1 MPGIDPDEPTPR
13 FGEHDA
19 ERLCAAWPQYRCG
32 FDVRRDGATR
42 PPSARLSLQ
51 GLRQKRAGRLD
62 PGAGCQVAG
71 AGRLGRDQGRRS
83 EEHTSELQSPM
94 YLVCRLL
101 LEKKKE

>member
-1 MPGIDPDEPTPR
+1 MHGIYPDEPTPR

-51 GLRQKRAGRLD
+51 GLRQKRARRLD
-62 PGAGCQVAG
+62 PGAGCQ
-71 AGRLGRDQGRRS
+71 RS
-83 EEHTSELQSPM
+83 EEHTSELQSLTN
-94 YLVCRLL
+94 LVCRLL
-101 LEKKKE
+101 LEKKKKKQTEKQHRKL

>member
-1 MPGIDPDEPTPR
+1 MHGIDPDEPTPR

-51 GLRQKRAGRLD
+51 GLRQTEQGDWIPVRDVRLRG
-62 PGAGCQVAG
+62 PGGSVEIKAG
-71 AGRLGRDQGRRS
+71 AAMLD
-83 EEHTSELQSPM
+83 ELQEH
-94 YLVCRLL
+94 
-101 LEKKKE
+101 LELRCH